1 LREALLRHMKLSI
14 ADIFNDRELLPNNEP
29 SATLENSRRNCNR
42 IVHSLFGP
50 FDRSLYHSPQSRSEP
65 TQIDEALGLKGT
77 STSQAPPR
85 PRAIVFQ
92 QRNSG
97 Q

>member
-1 LREALLRHMKLSI
+1 MKLSI

-29 SATLENSRRNCNR
+29 SATLENSRRIR

-50 FDRSLYHSPQSRSEP
+50 FERSLYHSPQSRSEP

-85 PRAIVFQ
+85 PRAIFFQ